1 MHVTRQKNS
10 RAVLIC
16 STCQV
21 RGYISQADLDWIEQ
35 LKQLKAQAVQVEV
48 LPHHCSTTME
58 LLIFPPDMPDPIT
71 PTELDLVYI
80 RAQDEEGHWVS
91 IHAGEAT
98 DQQFSEWAKT
108 RIEIQGEETPWSPVE
123 RADFCDRLYQAGE
136 LHILKK
142 RLDEE

>member
-1 MHVTRQKNS
+1 MHITRQKDS

-16 STCQV
+16 STCQI
-21 RGYISQADLDWIEQ
+21 RRYINQADLNWLEQ
-35 LKQLKAQAVQVEV
+35 LKQLKERSVQVEI
-48 LPHHCSTTME
+48 LPHHCGAMME
-58 LLIFPPDMPDPIT
+58 MLIFPPDMPDPIT
-71 PTELDLVYI
+71 PTDLDLVYI
-80 RAQDEEGHWVS
+80 RVQDETGHWVS

-108 RIEIQGEETPWSPVE
+108 CIEIQGEDAPWGPVE

-136 LHILKK
+136 LHILKR